1 MAFPE
6 WGRSFNALYV
16 PLAGG
21 FGWQCTLMTRREFH
35 QIDWYMWRTHPYGDL
50 SYEERSVKEKEQER
64 QIAQDRRDF
73 DQLFRPRID
82 RRSTY
87 LSTEFRQYL
96 DFIRHDLRVSS
107 WDVPVDGDGITRVL
121 RRAVRDGRLVP
132 AINRKRYWW
141 SGQEVY
147 KWYAPQYWPKPGG
160 GVSFKAKS
168 DEVLDLH
175 EVAALKRAK
184 RESGSGFDLLSSD
197 LGSMRDF
204 ASGSGG
210 AISSGGA
217 SDSGFDWL
225 GVAEAVAGAVLDGAG
240 WDDDSGGDSML
251 KSIEDADAS
260 DRGSLLSDAQ
270 PFEYVPDVFE
280 GESDSIAGMPIKGGP
295 PNTWV
300 VNPSGSG
307 QLRLYDGNGNA
318 AVDIDFD
325 HDHGFGAPHSHN
337 WDGKNRDLGNA
348 VSILP

>member
-16 PLAGG
+16 PLSGG

-50 SYEERSVKEKEQER
+50 SYDERGSKEKEQER

-73 DQLFRPRID
+73 DRLFRARID

-87 LSTEFRQYL
+87 LSTEFRQYV
-96 DFIRHDLRVSS
+96 DFIRHELRVSS

-121 RRAVRDGRLVP
+121 RRAVQDGRLVP

-175 EVAALKRAK
+175 EFAALKCANG
-184 RESGSGFDLLSSD
+184 ESGYGSEM
-197 LGSMRDF
+197 LGSVRDF
-204 ASGSGG
+204 ASAADG
-210 AISSGGA
+210 ATSSGGA
-217 SDSGFDWL
+217 DGGGSGFNWL
-225 GVAEAVAGAVLDGAG
+225 GAAEAVAGAVLGGARS
-240 WDDDSGGDSML
+240 DDDSGGDSML
-251 KSIEDADAS
+251 RSFDDPD
-260 DRGSLLSDAQ
+260 DRGDCALLSDAQ
-270 PFEYVPDVFE
+270 PFEYQPDAL
-280 GESDSIAGMPIKGGP
+280 SDDV
-295 PNTWV
+295 TE
-300 VNPSGSG
+300 
-307 QLRLYDGNGNA
+307 LA
-318 AVDIDFD
+318 ARGVSEAQEAECFAEYDIDMEMCSA
-325 HDHGFGAPHSHN
+325 GGAMYKSPAYYLECEARAFQKYQQCR
-337 WDGKNRDLGNA
+337 GY
-348 VSILP
+348 